1 MMFLK
6 KITKTKTFKTKTP
19 AGAIRREG
27 SMDSLKTTIM
37 RRDGLTS
44 TQADAEIKQAKEAI
58 QEYLEFGDTESAHK
72 ICMEFFGLEPD
83 YLMDLI

>member
-1 MMFLK
+1 
-6 KITKTKTFKTKTP
+6 
-19 AGAIRREG
+19 
-27 SMDSLKTTIM
+27 M